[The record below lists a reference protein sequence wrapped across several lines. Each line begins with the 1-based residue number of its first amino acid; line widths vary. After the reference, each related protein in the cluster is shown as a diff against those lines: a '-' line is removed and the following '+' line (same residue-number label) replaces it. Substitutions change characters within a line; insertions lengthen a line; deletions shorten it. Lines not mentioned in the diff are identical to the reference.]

1 MIVHRRRDNTHLLVV
16 EWKKN
21 ATDPVLKCLE
31 ERIESLVANEDMH
44 PGYRYQLGVLANSSN
59 NDVRWRAFDRDGP
72 ISDWQY
78 TGCS

>member
-1 MIVHRRRDNTHLLVV
+1 MVR
-16 EWKKN
+16 
-21 ATDPVLKCLE
+21 A
-31 ERIESLVANEDMH
+31 
-44 PGYRYQLGVLANSSN
+44 LGVLADSSN